1 MLSGGCLFR
10 ALWIS
15 GTPYKHVCLMQNP
28 IERIERF
35 TETISRWLNWVAGIG
50 LVGMLGLI
58 VADVI
63 GIKIFKNPI
72 PGAIEMVAF
81 LGVVVTA
88 FAIAYT
94 HIVRGHI
101 KVEFFV
107 MRLPAR
113 MQSIIASF
121 VYLLGIILFVLLAWR
136 SYEYGRVLQSTGEV
150 SMTQG
155 IPFYPFVYALAFCCI
170 PVCLVLLVELI
181 KSALKAVKK

>member
-1 MLSGGCLFR
+1 
-10 ALWIS
+10 
-15 GTPYKHVCLMQNP
+15 MQD
-28 IERIERF
+28 IVVRLEKAVSS
-35 TETISRWLNWVAGIG
+35 ISRWFSWAGGIG
-50 LVGMLGLI
+50 LVVMLGLV
-58 VADVI
+58 VADII

-94 HIVRGHI
+94 YILHGHI

-107 MRLPAR
+107 MHLPAR
-113 MQSIIASF
+113 ARASINSL
-121 VYLLGIILFVLLAWR
+121 VCLLGITLFILLAWR
-136 SYEYGRVLQSTGEV
+136 SFLYARILQSTGEV

-155 IPFYPFVYALAFCCI
+155 IPFYHFVYAIALCCI

-181 KSALKAVKK
+181 KSISKAVKK

>member
-1 MLSGGCLFR
+1 
-10 ALWIS
+10 
-15 GTPYKHVCLMQNP
+15 MQNA

-35 TETISRWLNWVAGIG
+35 TNALSKWLNWVAGIG

-63 GIKIFKNPI
+63 GIKIFNNPI
-72 PGAIEMVAF
+72 PGAIEIVAF

-101 KVEFFV
+101 KVEFLII
-107 MRLPAR
+107 RLPAR
-113 MQSIIASF
+113 VQAILGSF
-121 VYLLGIILFVLLAWR
+121 VFFLGIILFALLAWR
-136 SYEYGRVLQSTGEV
+136 SYEYGHVLQVTGEV

-181 KSALKAVKK
+181 KSVLKAVKK